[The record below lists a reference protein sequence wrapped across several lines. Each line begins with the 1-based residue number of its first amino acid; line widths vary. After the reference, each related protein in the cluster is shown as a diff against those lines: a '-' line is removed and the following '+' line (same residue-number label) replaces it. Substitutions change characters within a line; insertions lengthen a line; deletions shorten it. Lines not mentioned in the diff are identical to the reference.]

1 MLFWVE
7 KQKDWLQISCWDYP
21 FVDKKRILMMICS
34 SWWNRRAHRVVQGS
48 ERPEL
53 TASSC
58 LTSVSFSH
66 LAIYL
71 YAVLRGSNVA
81 QFRLAIGMK
90 AMLSL
95 VWCFFAIGSCSPRSA
110 LDSRS
115 TELANHLFTSSIHS
129 SALRPNYFNIIPL
142 RHGTTASR
150 SGRHR
155 DVSRF

>member
-1 MLFWVE
+1 M
-7 KQKDWLQISCWDYP
+7 
-21 FVDKKRILMMICS
+21 
-34 SWWNRRAHRVVQGS
+34 VQGS

-58 LTSVSFSH
+58 LTSVSFSY

-71 YAVLRGSNVA
+71 YAVLRGGSNVA

-95 VWCFFAIGSCSPRSA
+95 VCCFFPIGSCLPRSA

-129 SALRPNYFNIIPL
+129 SALRPDYFNIMQF
-142 RHGTTASR
+142 
-150 SGRHR
+150 
-155 DVSRF
+155 RFDTVPQQAAPGGIVTSQDFS